1 MATIDSTDSALTDL
15 LQADITI
22 TDACVFF
29 YQKNYFSNWS
39 RLLYATAEALVQ
51 ARNGSHNSIKTR
63 KTIAGIK
70 SSVDLKLYRIKNILY
85 YINNPE
91 GRSENESRFFR

>member
-1 MATIDSTDSALTDL
+1 MATINSTDSALTDL

-22 TDACVFF
+22 TDARVFF

-51 ARNGSHNSIKTR
+51 VRNSSSNPVKTQE
-63 KTIAGIK
+63 TTAGIK

-91 GRSENESRFFR
+91 SRSENESRFFR